1 MLETF
6 LFCFGI
12 VSIIEIIVIFTKEAL
27 SDACKPSYMPKDEVP
42 MPREEMLLWGKMVEE
57 IHSRSQFCFGEEYK
71 KLKEDIRAKY
81 KPRFTDELGYTPEQ
95 FDKDLDKF
103 FTKNR

>member
-12 VSIIEIIVIFTKEAL
+12 FSIIEIIVIFTKEAI
-27 SDACKPSYMPKDEVP
+27 SDACKPKYGPLKEMS
-42 MPREEMLLWGKMVEE
+42 REEILLRGKMQEE
-57 IHSRSQFCFGEEYK
+57 IHSRSHCCFGEEYK

-81 KPRFTDELGYTPEQ
+81 KQRFIDELGCTPEQ
-95 FDKDLDKF
+95 FDKELNMF
-103 FTKNR
+103 FSKNR